1 MDPLIEKLKALLG
14 DAWKDEWRDEL
25 KPVVEEVTGSA
36 VSAAV
41 ASGVDGEKAKRLK
54 ADTALKASAVKVKE
68 LEEQLASAGD
78 TDAALVAAR
87 SATAEMQTE
96 RDTLKGQLRGRDI
109 SDAARKAL
117 AGSKLEDD
125 AAIPAERLGAALRLL
140 PLDGVDLDEAGA
152 VVGLEASVTALHEA
166 EPWLWAKPEQ
176 GGGHG
181 GKRGGSGPPP
191 KAPPPKDDDQPW
203 GGKLAEIAYASRSG
217 TA

>member
-1 MDPLIEKLKALLG
+1 MDELFEKLKALLG
-14 DAWKDEWRDEL
+14 DAWKDELRDEL
-25 KPVVEEVTGSA
+25 KPVVEKVTGSA

-54 ADTALKASAVKVKE
+54 ADAALKTSAAKVTE
-68 LEEQLASAGD
+68 LEGQLASAGD

-152 VVGLEASVTALHEA
+152 VVGLEASVKALHET
-166 EPWLWAKPEQ
+166 EPWLWAEPEQ

-203 GGKLAEIAYASRSG
+203 GAKLAELAYKARSG